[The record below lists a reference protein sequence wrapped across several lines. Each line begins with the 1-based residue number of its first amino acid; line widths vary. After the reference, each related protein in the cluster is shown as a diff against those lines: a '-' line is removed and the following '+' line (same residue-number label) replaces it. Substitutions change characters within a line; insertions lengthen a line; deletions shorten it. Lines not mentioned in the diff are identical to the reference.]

1 MPHLA
6 NNLVFAAAA
15 EPTPAAAPVL
25 APAPELRRE
34 EEVDGRRGEG
44 EGEELDTSGSSS
56 GETEAEPNVS
66 NQTVILANNE
76 SVRSTED
83 EVSRYF
89 SQCGFIFTS
98 FVLQLPVPSN
108 LNEISSSEKE
118 DPVKTVS

>member
-15 EPTPAAAPVL
+15 ELTPAAVPVPT
-25 APAPELRRE
+25 PAPELRR

-83 EVSRYF
+83 EVSRF
-89 SQCGFIFTS
+89 FPVCPVILFTS
-98 FVLQLPVPSN
+98 FILQLPVPSN

>member
-15 EPTPAAAPVL
+15 EPTPAAAPVPV
-25 APAPELRRE
+25 PAPELRRE
-34 EEVDGRRGEG
+34 EVDGRRG

-83 EVSRYF
+83 EVSRF
-89 SQCGFIFTS
+89 FPLCPVILFTS
-98 FVLQLPVPSN
+98 FILQLPVPSN
-108 LNEISSSEKE
+108 LNEIPSSEKE

>member
-6 NNLVFAAAA
+6 NNLVFASAA
-15 EPTPAAAPVL
+15 EPTPAAVPVPV
-25 APAPELRRE
+25 PAPELRR

-89 SQCGFIFTS
+89 SQCDFIFYFYILCFTATCS
-98 FVLQLPVPSN
+98 VQF
-108 LNEISSSEKE
+108 E
-118 DPVKTVS
+118 

>member
-15 EPTPAAAPVL
+15 EPTPAAAPVPV
-25 APAPELRRE
+25 PAPELRR

-89 SQCGFIFTS
+89 SPCDFIYILCFTATCS
-98 FVLQLPVPSN
+98 VQF
-108 LNEISSSEKE
+108 E
-118 DPVKTVS
+118 

>member
-25 APAPELRRE
+25 VPAPELRRE
-34 EEVDGRRGEG
+34 EVDGRRG

-83 EVSRYF
+83 EVSRF
-89 SQCGFIFTS
+89 F
-98 FVLQLPVPSN
+98 PVC
-108 LNEISSSEKE
+108 
-118 DPVKTVS
+118 PVI

>member
-15 EPTPAAAPVL
+15 EPTPAAVPVPV
-25 APAPELRRE
+25 PAPELRR

-83 EVSRYF
+83 EVSRF
-89 SQCGFIFTS
+89 SPVCPVILFTS
-98 FVLQLPVPSN
+98 FILQLPVPSN

>member
-15 EPTPAAAPVL
+15 EPTPAAAPAP
-25 APAPELRRE
+25 APAPEPRTE

-44 EGEELDTSGSSS
+44 EELDTTGSSS

-83 EVSRYF
+83 EVSRF
-89 SQCGFIFTS
+89 LSPPCDFIHILCFTATCS
-98 FVLQLPVPSN
+98 VQF
-108 LNEISSSEKE
+108 E
-118 DPVKTVS
+118 

>member
-25 APAPELRRE
+25 VPAPELRR

-89 SQCGFIFTS
+89 SQCDFIFTS

>member
-15 EPTPAAAPVL
+15 EPTPAAAPVP

-44 EGEELDTSGSSS
+44 EELDTTGSSS

-83 EVSRYF
+83 EVSRF
-89 SQCGFIFTS
+89 LSPPCDFIHILCFTATCS
-98 FVLQLPVPSN
+98 VQF
-108 LNEISSSEKE
+108 E
-118 DPVKTVS
+118 

>member
-15 EPTPAAAPVL
+15 EPTPAAAPVP
-25 APAPELRRE
+25 APAPELRT

-44 EGEELDTSGSSS
+44 EGEGEELDTTGSSS

-83 EVSRYF
+83 EVSRF
-89 SQCGFIFTS
+89 LSPPCDFIHILCFTATCS
-98 FVLQLPVPSN
+98 VQF
-108 LNEISSSEKE
+108 E
-118 DPVKTVS
+118 